1 MEKGGVSAPLLDAM
15 SSAQRFLAA
24 LFLRAGLRAVAF
36 LRAGLRA
43 ADFFLR
49 AGLRAADFFA
59 VLFLRAGLR
68 AADFFAV
75 LFFLRAGLRAAV
87 FLRPVVR
94 FLVAAAFLPAVFRRA
109 VVLFLVAAA
118 FLPAADRFA
127 AVRFR
132 VAADFFAAADRFAA
146 GLFRAAVFLAA
157 IPVPLSSVVTKGLG
171 LRRHPFEAPSFPF
184 AHPAPHAVSLIA
196 TKRVVEALDP
206 NGAFRADAFGLPG
219 RSPLLGEEDLRV
231 VISTPRP
238 FLPWDVVMHVA
249 LPPKSHTCDSEGRT
263 ASLARGNFR

>member
-1 MEKGGVSAPLLDAM
+1 
-15 SSAQRFLAA
+15 LAA
-24 LFLRAGLRAVAF
+24 LFLRVVFRFLVAAAFLPAVFLRAVVLFLVAAAFLPAATRFVDFLRAGLRAV
-36 LRAGLRA
+36 
-43 ADFFLR
+43 
-49 AGLRAADFFA
+49 DFFA

-68 AADFFAV
+68 A
-75 LFFLRAGLRAAV
+75 
-87 FLRPVVR
+87 VR
-94 FLVAAAFLPAVFRRA
+94 FLVAAAFLPAVFLRA

-127 AVRFR
+127 VFRFR
-132 VAADFFAAADRFAA
+132 VAADFFAAADLFAA

-206 NGAFRADAFGLPG
+206 NGAL
-219 RSPLLGEEDLRV
+219 
-231 VISTPRP
+231 
-238 FLPWDVVMHVA
+238 
-249 LPPKSHTCDSEGRT
+249 
-263 ASLARGNFR
+263 

>member
-43 ADFFLR
+43 AVFFLR

-68 AADFFAV
+68 AAVFFLRAGLRAADFLALLFLRAGLRAADFFAAVFLLAGLRAAVFLAV
-75 LFFLRAGLRAAV
+75 LFLRAGLRAAV
-87 FLRPVVR
+87 FL
-94 FLVAAAFLPAVFRRA
+94 
-109 VVLFLVAAA
+109 
-118 FLPAADRFA
+118 
-127 AVRFR
+127 
-132 VAADFFAAADRFAA
+132 AA

-206 NGAFRADAFGLPG
+206 NGALRADAFGLPG

>member
-43 ADFFLR
+43 AVFFLR

-59 VLFLRAGLR
+59 VL
-68 AADFFAV
+68 
-75 LFFLRAGLRAAV
+75 FLRAGLRAAV

-127 AVRFR
+127 VFRFR
-132 VAADFFAAADRFAA
+132 VAADFFAAADLFAA

-206 NGAFRADAFGLPG
+206 NGALRADAFGLPG